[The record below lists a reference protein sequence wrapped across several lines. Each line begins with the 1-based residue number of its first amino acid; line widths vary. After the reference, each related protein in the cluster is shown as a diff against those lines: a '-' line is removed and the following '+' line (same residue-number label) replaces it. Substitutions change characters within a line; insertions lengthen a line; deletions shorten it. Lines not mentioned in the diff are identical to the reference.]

1 MARVMRGLKRA
12 AVGAVGLA
20 LTLVVGC
27 NSIPPL
33 DNPLMVKPKVADEP
47 SSVVFAGGQPGC
59 AGYDEIYERVLDA
72 LDDYFELI
80 PSSRYSRVVQTFPR
94 IAPGFE
100 QPWKGSTPSASERWL
115 ATFQTLRHYAIA
127 RIGEAEN
134 GGYRVTIEVYKETEN
149 NGGTLL
155 SLGARSHLR
164 VVPEIDRR
172 SELVD
177 GPRTP
182 EANWYPAGKYPHRD
196 FAFEQVILQK
206 ILRPDGIK

>member
-1 MARVMRGLKRA
+1 MAGFLRGSKRA
-12 AVGAVGLA
+12 AVGA
-20 LTLVVGC
+20 
-27 NSIPPL
+27 I
-33 DNPLMVKPKVADEP
+33 DDP
-47 SSVVFAGGQPGC
+47 STANFAGGQPGC

-72 LDDYFELI
+72 LDDYFELM
-80 PSSRYSRVVQTFPR
+80 PSSRYSHVVQTFPR
-94 IAPGFE
+94 LAPGYE
-100 QPWKGSTPSASERWL
+100 QPWKGSTPSPSERLL

-127 RIGEAEN
+127 RIVEAEN
-134 GGYRVTIEVYKETEN
+134 GGYRVTIEVYKEQEN

-155 SLGARSHLR
+155 SLGGRSLMR
-164 VVPEIDRR
+164 PSTDLEKR

-182 EANWYPAGKYPHRD
+182 EGNWLPAGKYPHRD